1 MKTLTIGLLIIL
13 LLSLP
18 LPALAQQPTTEP
30 TAEPTIEA
38 TAVPDVTILPDPVT
52 PKGYEAFIVV
62 PAPGPAEPAESA
74 VNGVVLLIGAF
85 AVLVTN
91 FLVTAIKTIP
101 YLSGED
107 KDKLAVAVTQI
118 VAIAVGVATGYL
130 TSLIAQSL
138 GLIADDSIRNMV
150 IAILTPVLAEL
161 RYRVEKLTV
170 RPVVVA
176 PDSEVHTM
184 THG

>member
-1 MKTLTIGLLIIL
+1 MKTNIL
-13 LLSLP
+13 LAIIFLLTLA
-18 LPALAQQPTTEP
+18 LPALAQDP
-30 TAEPTIEA
+30 TAEATIEA
-38 TAVPDVTILPDPVT
+38 TAVPDVTILPNPIV
-52 PKGYEAFIVV
+52 VV
-62 PAPGPAEPAESA
+62 PAPGPTEPAESA

-101 YLSGED
+101 YLSNED
-107 KDKLAVAVTQI
+107 KDKLAVAVTQV

-150 IAILTPVLAEL
+150 IAILTPVLSEL
-161 RYRVEKLTV
+161 RYRVEKIAV

-176 PDSEVHTM
+176 PDEVHTM
-184 THG
+184 A

>member
-18 LPALAQQPTTEP
+18 LPALAQDP
-30 TAEPTIEA
+30 TAEPTIQV
-38 TAVPDVTILPDPVT
+38 TAQPDVTILPNPV
-52 PKGYEAFIVV
+52 IVV

-101 YLSGED
+101 YLSNED
-107 KDKLAVAVTQI
+107 KDKLAIAITQI
-118 VAIAVGVATGYL
+118 IAIAVGVATGYL

-150 IAILTPVLAEL
+150 IAVLTPVLSEI
-161 RYRVEKLTV
+161 RYRLEKLT
-170 RPVVVA
+170 PVVVV
-176 PDSEVHTM
+176 PDEVHTM
-184 THG
+184 

>member
-1 MKTLTIGLLIIL
+1 MKTNIL
-13 LLSLP
+13 LAVIFLLTLA
-18 LPALAQQPTTEP
+18 LPALAQDP
-30 TAEPTIEA
+30 TAEPTVE
-38 TAVPDVTILPDPVT
+38 VPTVTIMPDEV
-52 PKGYEAFIVV
+52 IV
-62 PAPGPAEPAESA
+62 PAPAPTEPAESA

-101 YLSGED
+101 YLSSED
-107 KDKLAVAVTQI
+107 KDKLAIAITQI

>member
-1 MKTLTIGLLIIL
+1 MKTLTIGLLVVAL
-13 LLSLP
+13 LLLP
-18 LPALAQQPTTEP
+18 PLVSAQQP
-30 TAEPTIEA
+30 TAEPTVE
-38 TAVPDVTILPDPVT
+38 VPTVTIMPDEV
-52 PKGYEAFIVV
+52 IV

-101 YLSGED
+101 YLSNED
-107 KDKLAVAVTQI
+107 KDKLAIAVTQI

-138 GLIADDSIRNMV
+138 GLIADDAIRNMV

-161 RYRVEKLTV
+161 RYRVEKLTT

-176 PDSEVHTM
+176 PDEVHTM
-184 THG
+184 VR